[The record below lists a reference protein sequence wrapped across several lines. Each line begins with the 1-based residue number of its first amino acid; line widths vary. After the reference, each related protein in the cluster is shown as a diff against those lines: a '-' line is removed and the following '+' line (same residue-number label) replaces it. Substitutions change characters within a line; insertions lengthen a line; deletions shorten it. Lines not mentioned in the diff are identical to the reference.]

1 MSFTR
6 PGFKNPKITEFQT
19 VIPGELSD
27 DLIEK
32 RLDYRLNHHALCTGV
47 FGNSVDKLFFWIVD
61 IGYLQNDL
69 L

>member
-1 MSFTR
+1 VSFTR
-6 PGFKNPKITEFQT
+6 PGLKNTKITEFQT

-32 RLDYRLNHHALCTGV
+32 RLDYRLNYHALCTGV
-47 FGNSVDKLFFWIVD
+47 FGNSVDKSFFVIVD
-61 IGYLQNDL
+61 IGYIQNDL